1 MKKEKH
7 GVVVGIVS
15 VLYIIGMWVKKDLVS
30 TQVTI
35 TLPLVVTSVAV
46 TIFKVSAIA
55 LVVLFI
61 KWLTSQ
67 LKRKKLSK

>member
-7 GVVVGIVS
+7 GVVVGIIS

-46 TIFKVSAIA
+46 TIFKVAAIA

-61 KWLTSQ
+61 KWLTNK
-67 LKRKKLSK
+67 LKR